1 MTGKKAAALAIV
13 VVAAV
18 AVSAYFVLFYA
29 SGGMPPVQPNG
40 NGTVTPPKTPLSV
53 LSSPATFPFVE
64 RWAAQYNNG
73 DNLGTVQ
80 PVYSADADDANI
92 PILYSNVSSFLAGYS
107 ADLAIAGRPVQTTGN
122 FTYAGSVFVPVGPQA
137 VAVVYNVPG
146 FPDVPSG
153 IKLDAPALYAI
164 LSGNATHWN
173 DPRITALNPDL
184 NLPAE
189 PIVVVHERK
198 AGSASELVERY
209 LNSTITWPES
219 SQAAESPDTLS
230 AAVRQTPFSIG
241 YVDFSNA
248 VQTRMTFAALQNSD
262 GEYVLPSP
270 DSIGRA
276 VQNGTVVH
284 ETAVVNGA
292 ETIPLPPTTS
302 IGQLGNDSY
311 PIVGFYYV
319 ALSDASGSQGAE
331 KAAAS
336 RDFARWIA
344 GAGGQQML
352 ADVQYPSIYDYN
364 GELRAMADVLAAGM
378 PSARFENATNLTNNP
393 NDSVYGQV
401 AASGDRAFVVW
412 EESVSGQ
419 NYDIFLKR
427 SQNGGSTFESGVANL
442 SRNPGF
448 SEHPQVAAAGAGVY
462 VVWADNTSGNKEVM
476 FARSTTSGNA
486 FGQPS
491 SLSNPEINSYN
502 QEVAASGSSV
512 YVVWQEQRENSTAIV
527 MRASADGGSTF
538 AEPVTIAENADPES
552 FPKVAA
558 DENSIHVVWGNPS
571 QPGLRH
577 VSSSDGGA
585 TFSEVALLNGGE
597 PVGEAQV
604 VAYGDSVFVVWGG
617 LNGHAVDRPT
627 YVTSSD
633 GGSTFTEP
641 ATIENEMLAN
651 PMNVELAVM
660 SGQSGEHFVHI
671 IAQVETSPG
680 NEEILLVSTADG
692 IIFTEPVNLSNN
704 AGISECPSIAVS
716 GNNIHVVWED
726 RTAGNNEI
734 LYARGSVP

>member
-1 MTGKKAAALAIV
+1 MTGRKAAALAIV

-18 AVSAYFVLFYA
+18 AISAYFMMFYA
-29 SGGMPPVQPNG
+29 SSGMPPPGPPNG
-40 NGTVTPPKTPLSV
+40 NGTVTPPAKTMLSV

-92 PILYSNVSSFLAGYS
+92 PKLYSNVSDFLAGYS
-107 ADLAIAGRPVQTTGN
+107 ADLAIAGRPVQMTGN
-122 FTYAGSVFVPVGPQA
+122 FTYEGAVFVPVSPQA

-153 IKLDAPALYAI
+153 IKLDQPTLYAI
-164 LSGNATHWN
+164 LSGNATRWN
-173 DPRITALNPDL
+173 DPRITTLNPDL
-184 NLPAE
+184 NLPDE

-209 LNSTITWPES
+209 LNSTVVWPES
-219 SQAAESPDTLS
+219 SQAAESPDALS

-262 GEYVLPSP
+262 GEYVLPSY

-276 VQNGTVVH
+276 VQNGTVVSVANGT
-284 ETAVVNGA
+284 ETA
-292 ETIPLPPTTS
+292 TMPPTTS
-302 IGQLGNDSY
+302 VGQLGNGSY
-311 PIVGFYYV
+311 PVVGFYYV
-319 ALSDASGSQGAE
+319 ALSDASGTQSAE
-331 KAAAS
+331 NAAAS

-344 GAGGQQML
+344 GADGQQML
-352 ADVQYPSIYDYN
+352 ADVQYPSIYDYS
-364 GELRAMADVLAAGM
+364 GELKGMAEVLAAGM

-393 NDSVYGQV
+393 DDSVYGQV
-401 AASGDRAFVVW
+401 AASGDRVFVVW
-412 EESVSGQ
+412 EESVSGR
-419 NYDIFLKR
+419 NYDIFFKK
-427 SQNGGSTFESGVANL
+427 SQNGGSTFESGIANL

-448 SEHPQVAAAGAGVY
+448 SEHPQIAAAGAGVY
-462 VVWADNTSGNKEVM
+462 VAWADNSSGNREVL
-476 FARSTTSGNA
+476 FAKSSSSGNA
-486 FGQPS
+486 FSQPV
-491 SLSNPEINSYN
+491 SLSNSENSSHNTEI
-502 QEVAASGSSV
+502 AASGSSV
-512 YVVWQEQRENSTAIV
+512 YVVWQEEREDSTAIV
-527 MRASADGGSTF
+527 LRASADGGSTF
-538 AEPVTIAENADPES
+538 ADPVTIAENADTES

-558 DENSIHVVWGNPS
+558 NESSVHVVWSNPG

-604 VAYGDSVFVVWGG
+604 VAYDEDVFVAWGG
-617 LNGHAVDRPT
+617 LNAHAVESLT
-627 YVTSSD
+627 YVASTD
-633 GGSTFTEP
+633 NGATFTEP
-641 ATIENEMLAN
+641 ATIDTLAN

-660 SGQSGEHFVHI
+660 LGQNGGHFVHI
-671 IAQVETSPG
+671 AAQVEMSPG

-692 IIFTEPVNLSNN
+692 VTFTEPVNLSNN

-716 GNNIHVVWED
+716 SSDIYVVWED

-734 LYARGSVP
+734 LFARGSVP

>member
-1 MTGKKAAALAIV
+1 MTGRKAAALAIV

-18 AVSAYFVLFYA
+18 AVSAYFMLFYA

-40 NGTVTPPKTPLSV
+40 NGTVTPPKTTLSV

-80 PVYSADADDANI
+80 PVYSSDADDANI

-153 IKLDAPALYAI
+153 IKLDAPTLYAI

-198 AGSASELVERY
+198 ADSASELVERY

-219 SQAAESPDTLS
+219 SQAAESPDALS
-230 AAVRQTPFSIG
+230 ATVRQTPFSIG

-262 GEYVLPSP
+262 GEYVLPSS
-270 DSIGRA
+270 DSVGRA

-284 ETAVVNGA
+284 EPAVVNGT
-292 ETIPLPPTTS
+292 ETITIPPTTS
-302 IGQLGNDSY
+302 VGQLGNGSY

-319 ALSDASGSQGAE
+319 ALSDASDTQNAE

-352 ADVQYPSIYDYN
+352 ADMQYPSIYDYN

-401 AASGDRAFVVW
+401 AESGDRVFVVW

-427 SQNGGSTFESGVANL
+427 SQNGGSTFESGAANL

-448 SEHPQVAAAGAGVY
+448 SEHPQVAADGAGVY

-476 FARSTTSGNA
+476 FARSISSGNA
-486 FGQPS
+486 FGQPA
-491 SLSNPEINSYN
+491 SLSNPENNSYN
-502 QEVAASGSSV
+502 QEVAASGSTV

-558 DENSIHVVWGNPS
+558 DENSVHVVWGNPG
-571 QPGLRH
+571 QTGLRH

-604 VAYGDSVFVVWGG
+604 VAYGDNVFVVWGG
-617 LNGHAVDRPT
+617 LNGHAVDRLT

-633 GGSTFTEP
+633 GGATFTEP
-641 ATIENEMLAN
+641 ATIQNELLAN

-671 IAQVETSPG
+671 VAQVETSPG

-704 AGISECPSIAVS
+704 AGVSECPSIAVS
-716 GNNIHVVWED
+716 GNNVYVVWED

-734 LYARGSVP
+734 LFARGSVP